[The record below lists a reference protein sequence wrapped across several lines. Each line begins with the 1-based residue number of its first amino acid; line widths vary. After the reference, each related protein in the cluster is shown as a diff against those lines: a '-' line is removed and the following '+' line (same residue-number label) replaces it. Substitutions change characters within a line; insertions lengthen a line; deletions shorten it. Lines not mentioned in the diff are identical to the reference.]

1 MCKRQFQIYFI
12 LILIIMAFVTNFN
25 FDNMSRIGN
34 DVCFQ
39 DQNTIQNTRSC
50 NYNLQ
55 NYFASDCTMAK
66 PIQLATSQPGINY
79 NGTSNVGVGGCMV
92 DTSSKLLIG
101 NGEIHPKCKI
111 DLFQRPFATVPY
123 LGRGSVDPVLEAQ
136 IQQGELFTNKR
147 TVTRLPEKSYLKYTN
162 TPLLPDIRNRISNP
176 SYCVESVASD
186 GWVRGGIP
194 SRELTRDRESYNNK

>member
-1 MCKRQFQIYFI
+1 
-12 LILIIMAFVTNFN
+12 MAFVTNFN

-39 DQNTIQNTRSC
+39 DQNTIQNTKSC

-55 NYFASDCTMAK
+55 NYFASDCTMSK

-92 DTSSKLLIG
+92 DTSNKLLFG
-101 NGEIHPKCKI
+101 SGELHPKCKI

-147 TVTRLPEKSYLKYTN
+147 SITRLPEKSYLKYTN
-162 TPLLPDIRNRISNP
+162 TPLLPDIKDRMSNP

-186 GWVRGGIP
+186 GWIRGGIP